1 MQSENVEKTMV
12 GNGAGKVRKTL
23 VLYRYKMKQCRLFSI
38 AAIAVAFFASLS
50 AEAAPP
56 RRHSL

>member
-1 MQSENVEKTMV
+1 MV

-56 RRHSL
+56 QEDTHYKW